1 LADVNAKTIYDAI
14 ERSDRIGIY
23 SGGPRAPRLF
33 FIRRDSPDFIVAG
46 GTGFM
51 LVEAVL
57 TIARRCAADRE
68 ECRLSSFRS
77 STAHEKYASAAIA
90 RELSS
95 VSPRPM
101 RAI

>member
-33 FIRRDSPDFIVAG
+33 FIRRDPPDFIAAG

-57 TIARRCAADRE
+57 TIARRCAAE
-68 ECRLSSFRS
+68 EATRAGSSGLLFRLRLLWKASRS
-77 STAHEKYASAAIA
+77 PPIEKNA
-90 RELSS
+90 
-95 VSPRPM
+95 V
-101 RAI
+101 